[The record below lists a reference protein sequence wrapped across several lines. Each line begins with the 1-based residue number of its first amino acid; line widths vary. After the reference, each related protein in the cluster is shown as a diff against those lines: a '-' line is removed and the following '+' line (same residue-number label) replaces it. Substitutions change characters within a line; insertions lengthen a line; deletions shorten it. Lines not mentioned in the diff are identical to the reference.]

1 MRGLCAAV
9 VLGVAAVL
17 ASEAGARG
25 ASNETPASANA
36 TPQLEALYDIA
47 VATPSEL
54 RRIHV
59 GNASVLGIGIGD
71 TFDHLQRRMGEPRFF
86 QVKARGTKNYHRVF
100 TYDDVVVRVDADE
113 RISRIKVMASGA
125 WIMRNAVRDL
135 MTNFSERRMRQVLG
149 WNYRRRLKRV
159 YVWPISRRSFMQDKD
174 RERLLKRVQQY
185 YGYKTREEA
194 ERKIIRAW
202 DTVYVYSK
210 RGLRLR
216 VYSNIPVAGRFK
228 ADFVLIKPVPFAAAR
243 DRLRDEGGAP
253 EA

>member
-1 MRGLCAAV
+1 
-9 VLGVAAVL
+9 VLGAALVL
-17 ASEAGARG
+17 GSGAGARG
-25 ASNETPASANA
+25 APNEPPGSANP
-36 TPQLEALYDIA
+36 TPQLQALHDIA

-86 QVKARGTKNYHRVF
+86 RVKARGTKNYHRVF
-100 TYDDVVVRVDADE
+100 TYDDVIVRVDADKK
-113 RISRIKVMASGA
+113 ISRIKVMASGA
-125 WIMRNAVRDL
+125 WIMHNAVRDL
-135 MTNFSERRMRQVLG
+135 MTDFSERRMRQVLG

-159 YVWPISRRSFMQDKD
+159 YVWPINRNSFMQDKD

-185 YGYKTREEA
+185 YGYETREEA
-194 ERKIIRAW
+194 KKKIIRAW
-202 DTVYVYSK
+202 DTVYVYSE

-228 ADFVLIKPVPFAAAR
+228 ADFVLIKPVPFAAA
-243 DRLRDEGGAP
+243 GGRVRGAQG
-253 EA
+253 AR